1 MTMPEFDVFA
11 NIQWTMRVGA
21 PTWEQANELATE
33 IVNKLLSDVRFQEIS
48 GETIDI
54 EVTAR

>member
-1 MTMPEFDVFA
+1 MNIPQFDVFV

-21 PTWEQANELATE
+21 PTWEQANELAKQ
-33 IVNKLLSDVRFQEIS
+33 IVDRLLSDVRYQEIS
-48 GETIDI
+48 DESIDI

>member
-21 PTWEQANELATE
+21 PTWEQANELARE
-33 IVNKLLSDVRFQEIS
+33 IVEKLLSDVRYQEIS

>member
-1 MTMPEFDVFA
+1 MEMPEFDVFA

-21 PTWEQANELATE
+21 PTWEQANELARE
-33 IVNKLLSDVRFQEIS
+33 IVNKLLSDVRYQEIS
-48 GETIDI
+48 DESIDI